1 MRERLLS
8 TAKKDLKMTTTYTG
22 RGFDQIVSYIDAH
35 GTSGSLV
42 GKLVRVSGEKIAAVE
57 FSIQNDSLHLFVNG
71 TEYPNVTEAIRDLT
85 NQFSG
90 DATGSNEDGN
100 SANNVIGN
108 YAITR
113 HIIFGNTSLEQIVGR
128 STVTRAR
135 LAKSLVT
142 RSVKVAR
149 TLNTEARSG
158 IFKLYDYA
166 TIKNIAKRFNLS
178 AQRMSFL
185 LDKLSTN
192 EFELMFGR
200 SDNNFNLS
208 VYKD

>member
-1 MRERLLS
+1 M
-8 TAKKDLKMTTTYTG
+8 TTYTG
-22 RGFDQIVSYIDAH
+22 RGFDQIVNYIDTN
-35 GTSGSLV
+35 GINNSLI
-42 GKLVRVSGEKIAAVE
+42 GKLVRISGEKIATVE
-57 FSIQNDSLHLFVNG
+57 FSIQNDELFLFVNG
-71 TEYPNVTEAIRDLT
+71 TEYPNVTEAIRNLT
-85 NQFSG
+85 SQCSG
-90 DATGSNEDGN
+90 DASGSNEDGN

-113 HIIFGNTSLEQIVGR
+113 HIIFGNTSLEQIIGR
-128 STVTRAR
+128 SSVTRAR
-135 LAKSLVT
+135 LVNALVS
-142 RSVKVAR
+142 RSVGLSR
-149 TLNTEARSG
+149 TMNTEARSG
-158 IFKLYDYA
+158 IFKLYDYS
-166 TIKNIAKRFNLS
+166 TIKSIAAKFNIS